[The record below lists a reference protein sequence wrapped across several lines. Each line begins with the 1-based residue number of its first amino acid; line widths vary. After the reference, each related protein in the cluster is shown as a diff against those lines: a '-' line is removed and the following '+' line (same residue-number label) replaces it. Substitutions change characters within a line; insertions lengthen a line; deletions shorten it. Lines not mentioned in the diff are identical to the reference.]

1 MKETVLI
8 FWLCVA
14 AGSLIL
20 KRVSDVALL
29 SFIPISMMTDK
40 FLRKSSCSQMPGS
53 CQAVVRLLYGVVMKQ
68 LLDSCEVIAESF

>member
-1 MKETVLI
+1 MQMKETVPI
-8 FWLCVA
+8 FRLCVA

-40 FLRKSSCSQMPGS
+40 FLRKSSCNCSQMPGS
-53 CQAVVRLLYGVVMKQ
+53 CEAT
-68 LLDSCEVIAESF
+68 AESF

>member
-8 FWLCVA
+8 FRLCVA

-40 FLRKSSCSQMPGS
+40 F
-53 CQAVVRLLYGVVMKQ
+53 
-68 LLDSCEVIAESF
+68 DD